1 MTLYDD
7 ILDLLDTVRRRDC
20 QYYLLERVCPDFTPP
35 LTELDWC
42 ESCRARELYARLVEA
57 RDRVEP

>member
-7 ILDLLDTVRRRDC
+7 ILDLLDLVGRRDC
-20 QYYLLERVCPDFTPP
+20 MVRSVYIYEGCSN
-35 LTELDWC
+35 EEC
-42 ESCRARELYARLVEA
+42 EPCTARKLYARLVEA

>member
-7 ILDLLDTVRRRDC
+7 ILDLLDLVGRRDC
-20 QYYLLERVCPDFTPP
+20 LYA
-35 LTELDWC
+35 DWGDTLAPASCDADNC
-42 ESCRARELYARLVEA
+42 EPCRARVLTGRLVEA